1 MESKSRILKQT
12 IMKKIRTIYKALLIL
27 IIISSCKDEANLD
40 FLNDV
45 ALPSNIGA
53 NYIVTQDNS
62 GLVTITP
69 FGEGATSFDIDFGD
83 GSEPMNFPNGE
94 NTQHIYAEGNY
105 TVGIVASNLVGDTAE
120 ITQEL
125 VMSFQAPQN
134 LEVSIENDVAVSRKV
149 NITATAEFASTFEFH
164 SGEDGIEQPVVT
176 GNIGDEISYNYET
189 PGIYSVKVVALGGAI
204 ETTEYTEDFEVTEIL
219 APIVKAPT
227 PPGRNPVDVISMYS
241 EQYIQ
246 TTVDSYTTS
255 WSVVALQE
263 EVAIEG
269 NQTMVYRDL
278 AYAGIITEVAPINA
292 AAMEMVHFDVWSSNV
307 NTFKIKF
314 VDFNGTGYNGNID
327 NIEFEV
333 LNTIDQEGEWIS
345 FDLPLSD
352 FTDVP
357 FSDINQTVISADPVG
372 TIFID
377 NLYFYRAA
385 SAPSF
390 DDGLLTNGDLENGS
404 DSWILGV
411 DDSSPASVV
420 TTNGNTYLS
429 GYVEAAGNVYDVNVS
444 QKVAL
449 AEGSSY
455 TLTFDAWSDRNR
467 TIVAGIGLSGP
478 PWTNTGAPLDITPT
492 RTTFSFTYSSI
503 GFGASDARVLFDI
516 GGEIGLVN
524 IDNVSLIVGSNN
536 ILTNG
541 DFENGSDPWIVG
553 VNDDDPAPV
562 VTNNGNTY
570 YSVNVESAGNVY
582 DVNVSQ
588 KVEIIEGNTYTLT
601 FDAWSDTNRS
611 IVAGIGL
618 SGPPWTNTG
627 APLDITTTRTTYT
640 FTYTDVGFEATD
652 ARVLF
657 DIGGEVGLVNIDDV
671 SLSIN

>member
-1 MESKSRILKQT
+1 
-12 IMKKIRTIYKALLIL
+12 MKKIRTFYKALLIL
-27 IIISSCKDEANLD
+27 IVISSCKDETNLE

-45 ALPSNIGA
+45 ALPSNIGV
-53 NYIVTQDNS
+53 NFIVTQDNT

-69 FGEGATSFDIDFGD
+69 FAEGATSFDIDFGD
-83 GSEPMNFPNGE
+83 GSESENFANGE
-94 NTQHIYAEGNY
+94 STQHVYPEGNY
-105 TVGIVASNLVGDTAE
+105 TVGVVATNLIGESAE

-125 VMSFQAPQN
+125 VISFQAPRN

-149 NITATAEFASTFEFH
+149 NITATAEFAATFEFY
-164 SGEDGIEQPVVT
+164 SGEDGIVQPVAT
-176 GNIGDEISYNYET
+176 GNIGDEISYDYAA
-189 PGIYSVKVVALGGAI
+189 PGIYAVKVVAKGGAI

-219 APIVKAPT
+219 APITRAPS
-227 PPGRNPVDVISMYS
+227 PPGRSPEDVISMYS
-241 EQYIQ
+241 DQYQQ

-269 NQTMVYRDL
+269 NQTLVYRDL
-278 AYAGIITEVAPINA
+278 AYAGIITEAVPINA
-292 AAMEMVHFDVWSSNV
+292 AAMEMVHFDVWSTNV
-307 NTFKIKF
+307 NAFKIKF
-314 VDFNGTGYNGNID
+314 VDFNGTGYNGGSD

-333 LNTIDQEGEWIS
+333 SNTIDQEGEWVS

-372 TIFID
+372 TVFID
-377 NLYFYRAA
+377 NLYFYKAA
-385 SAPSF
+385 SGPSF
-390 DDGLLTNGDLENGS
+390 DDGLLTNGDFENGS
-404 DSWILGV
+404 DSWIVGV
-411 DDSSPASVV
+411 DDSAPATVV
-420 TTNGNTYLS
+420 TTNGNTYYS
-429 GYVEAAGNVYDVNVS
+429 VNVEAAGNVYDVNVS

-455 TLTFDAWSDRNR
+455 TLTFDAWSDTNR
-467 TIVAGIGLSGP
+467 SIVAGIGLSGP

-516 GGEIGLVN
+516 GGEVGLVN
-524 IDNVSLIVGSNN
+524 IDNVSLIVGSGN
-536 ILTNG
+536 LLSNG
-541 DFENGSDPWIVG
+541 DFENGSAPWIVG
-553 VNDDDPAPV
+553 VDDDAPAPV

-570 YSVNVESAGNVY
+570 YSVNVEAAGNVY
-582 DVNVSQ
+582 DVNMSQ
-588 KVEIIEGNTYTLT
+588 KVELVEGNSYTLT
-601 FDAWSDTNRS
+601 FDAWSDTSRT

-627 APLDITTTRTTYT
+627 APLSITTTRTTYT
-640 FTYTDVGFEATD
+640 FTYTAIGFGATD

-657 DIGGEVGLVNIDDV
+657 DIGGEIGLVNIDDV
-671 SLSIN
+671 TLSLN

>member
-1 MESKSRILKQT
+1 
-12 IMKKIRTIYKALLIL
+12 MKKIRTFYKALLIL
-27 IIISSCKDEANLD
+27 IVISSCKDETNLE

-45 ALPSNIGA
+45 ALPSNIGV
-53 NYIVTQDNS
+53 NFIVTQDNT

-69 FGEGATSFDIDFGD
+69 FAEGATSFDIDFGD
-83 GSEPMNFPNGE
+83 GSESENFANGE
-94 NTQHIYAEGNY
+94 STQHVYPEGNY
-105 TVGIVASNLVGDTAE
+105 TVGVVATNLIGESAE

-125 VMSFQAPQN
+125 VISFQAPRN

-149 NITATAEFASTFEFH
+149 NITATAEFAATFEFY
-164 SGEDGIEQPVVT
+164 SGEDGIVQPVVT
-176 GNIGDEISYNYET
+176 GNIGDEISYDYAA
-189 PGIYSVKVVALGGAI
+189 PGVYAVKVVAKGGAI

-219 APIVKAPT
+219 APITRAPS
-227 PPGRNPVDVISMYS
+227 PPGRSPEDVISMYS
-241 EQYIQ
+241 DQYQQ

-269 NQTMVYRDL
+269 NQTLVYRDL
-278 AYAGIITEVAPINA
+278 AYAGIITETAPINA
-292 AAMEMVHFDVWSSNV
+292 AAMEMVHFDVWSTNV
-307 NTFKIKF
+307 NAFKIKF
-314 VDFNGTGYNGNID
+314 VDFNGTGYNGGTD

-333 LNTIDQEGEWIS
+333 SNTIDQEGEWVS

-372 TIFID
+372 TVFID
-377 NLYFYRAA
+377 NLYFYKAA
-385 SAPSF
+385 SGPSF
-390 DDGLLTNGDLENGS
+390 DDGLLTNGDFENGS
-404 DSWILGV
+404 DSWIVGV
-411 DDSSPASVV
+411 DDSAPATVV
-420 TTNGNTYLS
+420 TTNGNTYYS
-429 GYVEAAGNVYDVNVS
+429 VNVEAAGNVYDVNVS

-455 TLTFDAWSDRNR
+455 TLTFDAWSDTNR
-467 TIVAGIGLSGP
+467 SIVAGIGLSGP

-516 GGEIGLVN
+516 GGEVGLVN
-524 IDNVSLIVGSNN
+524 IDNVSLIVGSGN
-536 ILTNG
+536 LLSNG
-541 DFENGSDPWIVG
+541 DFENGSAPWIVG
-553 VNDDDPAPV
+553 VDDDAPAPV

-570 YSVNVESAGNVY
+570 YSVNVEAAGNVY
-582 DVNVSQ
+582 DVNMSQ
-588 KVEIIEGNTYTLT
+588 KVELIEGNSYTLT
-601 FDAWSDTNRS
+601 FDAWSDTSRT

-627 APLDITTTRTTYT
+627 APLSITTTRTTYT
-640 FTYTDVGFEATD
+640 FTYTAIGFGATD

-657 DIGGEVGLVNIDDV
+657 DIGGEIGLVNIDDV
-671 SLSIN
+671 ILSLN

>member
-1 MESKSRILKQT
+1 
-12 IMKKIRTIYKALLIL
+12 MKKIRTFYKALLIL
-27 IIISSCKDEANLD
+27 IVISSCKDETNLE

-45 ALPSNIGA
+45 ALPSNIGV
-53 NYIVTQDNS
+53 NFIVTQDNT

-69 FGEGATSFDIDFGD
+69 FAEGATSFDIDFGD
-83 GSEPMNFPNGE
+83 GSESENFANGE
-94 NTQHIYAEGNY
+94 STQHVYPEGNY
-105 TVGIVASNLVGDTAE
+105 MVSVVATNLIGESAE

-125 VMSFQAPQN
+125 VISFQAPRN

-149 NITATAEFASTFEFH
+149 NITATAEFAATFEFY
-164 SGEDGIEQPVVT
+164 SGEDGIVQPVVT
-176 GNIGDEISYNYET
+176 GNIGDEISYDYAA
-189 PGIYSVKVVALGGAI
+189 PGVYAVKVVAKGGAI

-219 APIVKAPT
+219 APITRAPS
-227 PPGRNPVDVISMYS
+227 PPGRSPEDVISMYS
-241 EQYIQ
+241 DQYQQ

-269 NQTMVYRDL
+269 NQTLVYRDL
-278 AYAGIITEVAPINA
+278 AYAGIITETAPINA
-292 AAMEMVHFDVWSSNV
+292 AAMEMVHFDVWSTNV
-307 NTFKIKF
+307 NAFKIKF
-314 VDFNGTGYNGNID
+314 VDFNGTGYNGGSD

-333 LNTIDQEGEWIS
+333 SNTIDQEGEWVS

-372 TIFID
+372 TVFID
-377 NLYFYRAA
+377 NLYFYKAA
-385 SAPSF
+385 SGPSF
-390 DDGLLTNGDLENGS
+390 DDGLLTNGDFENGS
-404 DSWILGV
+404 DSWIVGV
-411 DDSSPASVV
+411 DDSSPATVV
-420 TTNGNTYLS
+420 TTNGNTYYS
-429 GYVEAAGNVYDVNVS
+429 VNVEAAGNVYDVNVS

-455 TLTFDAWSDRNR
+455 TLTFDAWSDTNR
-467 TIVAGIGLSGP
+467 SIVAGIGLSGP

-516 GGEIGLVN
+516 GGEVGLVN
-524 IDNVSLIVGSNN
+524 IDNVSLIVGSGN
-536 ILTNG
+536 LLSNG
-541 DFENGSDPWIVG
+541 DFENGSAPWIVG
-553 VNDDDPAPV
+553 VDDDAPAPV

-570 YSVNVESAGNVY
+570 YSVNVEAAGNVY
-582 DVNVSQ
+582 DVNMSQ
-588 KVEIIEGNTYTLT
+588 KVELVEGNSYTLT
-601 FDAWSDTNRS
+601 FDAWSDTSRT

-627 APLDITTTRTTYT
+627 APLSITTTRTTYT
-640 FTYTDVGFEATD
+640 FTYTAIGFGATD

-657 DIGGEVGLVNIDDV
+657 DIGGEIGLVNIDDV
-671 SLSIN
+671 TLSLN

>member
-1 MESKSRILKQT
+1 
-12 IMKKIRTIYKALLIL
+12 MKKIRTFYKALLIL
-27 IIISSCKDEANLD
+27 IVISSCKDETNLE

-45 ALPSNIGA
+45 ALPSNIGV
-53 NYIVTQDNS
+53 NFIVTQDNT

-69 FGEGATSFDIDFGD
+69 FAEGATSFDIDFGD
-83 GSEPMNFPNGE
+83 GSESENFANGE
-94 NTQHIYAEGNY
+94 STQHVYPEGNY
-105 TVGIVASNLVGDTAE
+105 MVSVVATNLIGESAE

-125 VMSFQAPQN
+125 VISFQAPRN

-149 NITATAEFASTFEFH
+149 NITATAEFAATFEFY
-164 SGEDGIEQPVVT
+164 SGEDGIVQPVVT
-176 GNIGDEISYNYET
+176 GNIGDEISYDYAA
-189 PGIYSVKVVALGGAI
+189 PGVYAVKVVAKGGAI

-219 APIVKAPT
+219 APITRAPS
-227 PPGRNPVDVISMYS
+227 PPGRSPEDVISMYS
-241 EQYIQ
+241 DQYQQ

-269 NQTMVYRDL
+269 NQTLVYRDL
-278 AYAGIITEVAPINA
+278 AYAGIITETAPINA
-292 AAMEMVHFDVWSSNV
+292 AAMEMVHFDVWSTNV
-307 NTFKIKF
+307 NAFKIKF
-314 VDFNGTGYNGNID
+314 VDFNGTGYNGGTD

-333 LNTIDQEGEWIS
+333 SNTIDQEGEWVS

-372 TIFID
+372 TVFID
-377 NLYFYRAA
+377 NLYFYKAA
-385 SAPSF
+385 SGPSF
-390 DDGLLTNGDLENGS
+390 DDGLLTNGDFENGS
-404 DSWILGV
+404 DSWIVGV
-411 DDSSPASVV
+411 DDSSPATVV
-420 TTNGNTYLS
+420 TTNGNTYYS
-429 GYVEAAGNVYDVNVS
+429 VNVEAAGNVYDVNVS

-455 TLTFDAWSDRNR
+455 TLTFDAWSDTNR
-467 TIVAGIGLSGP
+467 SIVAGIGLSGP

-516 GGEIGLVN
+516 GGEVGLVN
-524 IDNVSLIVGSNN
+524 IDNVSLIVGSGN
-536 ILTNG
+536 LLSNG
-541 DFENGSDPWIVG
+541 DFENGSAPWIVG
-553 VNDDDPAPV
+553 VDDDAPAPV

-570 YSVNVESAGNVY
+570 YSVNVEAAGNVY
-582 DVNVSQ
+582 DVNMSQ
-588 KVEIIEGNTYTLT
+588 KVELVEGNSYTLT
-601 FDAWSDTNRS
+601 FDAWSDTSRT

-627 APLDITTTRTTYT
+627 APLSITTTRTTYT
-640 FTYTDVGFEATD
+640 FTYTAIGFGATD

-657 DIGGEVGLVNIDDV
+657 DIGGEIGLVNIDDV
-671 SLSIN
+671 TLSLN

>member
-1 MESKSRILKQT
+1 
-12 IMKKIRTIYKALLIL
+12 MKKIRTFYKALLIL
-27 IIISSCKDEANLD
+27 IVISSCKDETNLE

-45 ALPSNIGA
+45 ALPSNIGV
-53 NYIVTQDNS
+53 NFIVTQDNT

-69 FGEGATSFDIDFGD
+69 FAEGATSFDIDFGD
-83 GSEPMNFPNGE
+83 GSESENFANGE
-94 NTQHIYAEGNY
+94 STQHVYPEGNY
-105 TVGIVASNLVGDTAE
+105 MVGVVATNLIGESAE

-125 VMSFQAPQN
+125 VISFQAPRN

-149 NITATAEFASTFEFH
+149 NITATAEFAATFEFY
-164 SGEDGIEQPVVT
+164 SGEDGIVQPVVT
-176 GNIGDEISYNYET
+176 GNIGDEISYDYAA
-189 PGIYSVKVVALGGAI
+189 PGVYAVKVVAKGGAI

-219 APIVKAPT
+219 APITRAPS
-227 PPGRNPVDVISMYS
+227 PPGRSPEDVISMYS
-241 EQYIQ
+241 DQYQQ

-269 NQTMVYRDL
+269 NQTLVYRDL
-278 AYAGIITEVAPINA
+278 AYAGIITETAPINA
-292 AAMEMVHFDVWSSNV
+292 AAMEMVHFDVWSTNV
-307 NTFKIKF
+307 NAFKIKF
-314 VDFNGTGYNGNID
+314 VDFNGTGYNGGSD

-333 LNTIDQEGEWIS
+333 SNTIDQEGEWVS

-372 TIFID
+372 TVFID
-377 NLYFYRAA
+377 NLYFYKAA
-385 SAPSF
+385 SGPSF
-390 DDGLLTNGDLENGS
+390 DDGLLTNGDFENGS
-404 DSWILGV
+404 DSWIVGV
-411 DDSSPASVV
+411 DDSSPATVV
-420 TTNGNTYLS
+420 TTNGNTYYS
-429 GYVEAAGNVYDVNVS
+429 VNVEAAGNVYDVNVS

-455 TLTFDAWSDRNR
+455 TLTFDAWSDTNR
-467 TIVAGIGLSGP
+467 SIVAGIGLSGP

-516 GGEIGLVN
+516 GGEVGLVN
-524 IDNVSLIVGSNN
+524 IDNVSLIVGSGN
-536 ILTNG
+536 LLSNG
-541 DFENGSDPWIVG
+541 DFENGSAPWIVG
-553 VNDDDPAPV
+553 VDDDAPAPV

-570 YSVNVESAGNVY
+570 YSVNVEAAGNVY
-582 DVNVSQ
+582 DVNMSQ
-588 KVEIIEGNTYTLT
+588 KVELVEGNSYTLT
-601 FDAWSDTNRS
+601 FDAWSDTSRT

-627 APLDITTTRTTYT
+627 APLSITTTRTTYT
-640 FTYTDVGFEATD
+640 FTYTAIGFGATD

-657 DIGGEVGLVNIDDV
+657 DIGGEIGLVNIDDV
-671 SLSIN
+671 TLSLN

>member
-1 MESKSRILKQT
+1 
-12 IMKKIRTIYKALLIL
+12 MKKIRTFYKALLIL
-27 IIISSCKDEANLD
+27 IVISSCKDETNLE

-45 ALPSNIGA
+45 ALPSNIGV
-53 NYIVTQDNS
+53 NFIVTQDNT

-69 FGEGATSFDIDFGD
+69 FAEGATSFDIDFGD
-83 GSEPMNFPNGE
+83 GSESENFANGE
-94 NTQHIYAEGNY
+94 STQHVYPEGNY
-105 TVGIVASNLVGDTAE
+105 TVGVVATNLIGESAE

-125 VMSFQAPQN
+125 VISFQAPRN

-149 NITATAEFASTFEFH
+149 NITATAEFAATFEFY
-164 SGEDGIEQPVVT
+164 SGEDGIVQPVVT
-176 GNIGDEISYNYET
+176 GNIGDEISYDYAA
-189 PGIYSVKVVALGGAI
+189 PGVYAVKVVAKGGAI

-219 APIVKAPT
+219 APITRAPS
-227 PPGRNPVDVISMYS
+227 PPGRSPEDVISMYS
-241 EQYIQ
+241 DQYQQ

-269 NQTMVYRDL
+269 NQTLVYRDL
-278 AYAGIITEVAPINA
+278 AYAGIITETAPINA
-292 AAMEMVHFDVWSSNV
+292 AAMEMVHFDVWSTNV
-307 NTFKIKF
+307 NAFKIKF
-314 VDFNGTGYNGNID
+314 VDFNGTGYNGGSD

-333 LNTIDQEGEWIS
+333 SNTIDQEGEWVS

-372 TIFID
+372 TVFID
-377 NLYFYRAA
+377 NLYFYKAA
-385 SAPSF
+385 SGPSF
-390 DDGLLTNGDLENGS
+390 DDGLLTNGDFENGS
-404 DSWILGV
+404 DSWIVGV
-411 DDSSPASVV
+411 DDSSPATVV
-420 TTNGNTYLS
+420 TTNGNTYYS
-429 GYVEAAGNVYDVNVS
+429 VNVEAAGNVYDVNVS

-455 TLTFDAWSDRNR
+455 TLTFDAWSDTNR
-467 TIVAGIGLSGP
+467 SIVAGIGLSGP

-516 GGEIGLVN
+516 GGEVGLVN
-524 IDNVSLIVGSNN
+524 IDNVSLIVGSGN
-536 ILTNG
+536 LLSNG
-541 DFENGSDPWIVG
+541 DFENGSAPWIVG
-553 VNDDDPAPV
+553 VDDDAPAPV

-570 YSVNVESAGNVY
+570 YSVNVEAAGNVY
-582 DVNVSQ
+582 DVNMSQ
-588 KVEIIEGNTYTLT
+588 KVELVEGNSYTLT
-601 FDAWSDTNRS
+601 FDAWSDTSRT

-627 APLDITTTRTTYT
+627 APLSITTTRTTYT
-640 FTYTDVGFEATD
+640 FTYTAIGFGATD

-657 DIGGEVGLVNIDDV
+657 DIGGEIGLVNIDDV
-671 SLSIN
+671 TLSLN

>member
-1 MESKSRILKQT
+1 
-12 IMKKIRTIYKALLIL
+12 MKKIRTFYKALLIL
-27 IIISSCKDEANLD
+27 IVISSCKDETNLE

-45 ALPSNIGA
+45 ALPSNIGV
-53 NYIVTQDNS
+53 NFIVTQDNT

-69 FGEGATSFDIDFGD
+69 FAEGATSFDIDFGD
-83 GSEPMNFPNGE
+83 GSESENFTNGE
-94 NTQHIYAEGNY
+94 STQHVYPEGNY
-105 TVGIVASNLVGDTAE
+105 MVGVVATNLIGESAE

-125 VMSFQAPQN
+125 VISFQAPRN

-149 NITATAEFASTFEFH
+149 NITATAEFAATFEFY
-164 SGEDGIEQPVVT
+164 SGEDGIVQPVVT
-176 GNIGDEISYNYET
+176 GNIGDEISYDYAA
-189 PGIYSVKVVALGGAI
+189 PGVYAVKVVAKGGAI

-219 APIVKAPT
+219 APITRAPS
-227 PPGRNPVDVISMYS
+227 PPGRSPEDVISMYS
-241 EQYIQ
+241 DQYQQ

-269 NQTMVYRDL
+269 NQTLVYRDL
-278 AYAGIITEVAPINA
+278 AYAGIITEAVPINA
-292 AAMEMVHFDVWSSNV
+292 AAMEMVHFDVWSTNV
-307 NTFKIKF
+307 NAFKIKF
-314 VDFNGTGYNGNID
+314 VDFNGTGYNGGSD

-333 LNTIDQEGEWIS
+333 SNTIDQEGEWVS

-372 TIFID
+372 TVFI
-377 NLYFYRAA
+377 
-385 SAPSF
+385 
-390 DDGLLTNGDLENGS
+390 ENGS
-404 DSWILGV
+404 DSWIVGV
-411 DDSSPASVV
+411 DDSSPATVV
-420 TTNGNTYLS
+420 TTNGNTYYS
-429 GYVEAAGNVYDVNVS
+429 VNVEAAGNVYDVNVS

-455 TLTFDAWSDRNR
+455 TLTFDAWSDTNR
-467 TIVAGIGLSGP
+467 SIVAGIGLSGP

-516 GGEIGLVN
+516 GGEVGLVN
-524 IDNVSLIVGSNN
+524 IDNVSLIVGSGN
-536 ILTNG
+536 LLSNG
-541 DFENGSDPWIVG
+541 DFENGSAPWIVG
-553 VNDDDPAPV
+553 VDDDAPAPV

-570 YSVNVESAGNVY
+570 YSVNVEAAGNVY
-582 DVNVSQ
+582 DVNMSQ
-588 KVEIIEGNTYTLT
+588 KVELVEGNSYTLT
-601 FDAWSDTNRS
+601 FDAWSDTSRT

-627 APLDITTTRTTYT
+627 APLSITTTRTTYT
-640 FTYTDVGFEATD
+640 FTYTAIGFGATD

-657 DIGGEVGLVNIDDV
+657 DIGGEIGLVNIDDV
-671 SLSIN
+671 TLSLN

>member
-1 MESKSRILKQT
+1 
-12 IMKKIRTIYKALLIL
+12 MKKIRTFYKALLIL
-27 IIISSCKDEANLD
+27 IVISSCKDETNLE

-45 ALPSNIGA
+45 ALPSNIGV
-53 NYIVTQDNS
+53 NFIVTQDNT

-69 FGEGATSFDIDFGD
+69 FAEGATSFDIDFGD
-83 GSEPMNFPNGE
+83 GSESENFANGE
-94 NTQHIYAEGNY
+94 STQHVYPEGNY
-105 TVGIVASNLVGDTAE
+105 TVGVVATNLIGESAE

-125 VMSFQAPQN
+125 VISFQAPRN

-149 NITATAEFASTFEFH
+149 NITATAEFAATFEFY
-164 SGEDGIEQPVVT
+164 SGEDGIVQPVAT
-176 GNIGDEISYNYET
+176 GNIGDEISYDYAA
-189 PGIYSVKVVALGGAI
+189 PGIYAVKVVAKGGAI

-219 APIVKAPT
+219 APITRAPS
-227 PPGRNPVDVISMYS
+227 PPGRSPEDVISMYS
-241 EQYIQ
+241 DQYQQ

-269 NQTMVYRDL
+269 NQTLVYRDL
-278 AYAGIITEVAPINA
+278 AYAGIITEAAPINA
-292 AAMEMVHFDVWSSNV
+292 AAMEMVHFDVWSTNV
-307 NTFKIKF
+307 NAFKIKF
-314 VDFNGTGYNGNID
+314 VDFNGTGYNGGTD

-333 LNTIDQEGEWIS
+333 SNTIDQEGEWVS

-372 TIFID
+372 TVFID
-377 NLYFYRAA
+377 NLYFYKAA
-385 SAPSF
+385 SGPSF
-390 DDGLLTNGDLENGS
+390 DDGLLTNGDFENGS
-404 DSWILGV
+404 DSWIVGV
-411 DDSSPASVV
+411 DDSSPATVV
-420 TTNGNTYLS
+420 TTNGNTYYS
-429 GYVEAAGNVYDVNVS
+429 VNVEAAGNVYDVNVS

-455 TLTFDAWSDRNR
+455 TLTFDAWSDTNR
-467 TIVAGIGLSGP
+467 SIVAGIGLSGP

-516 GGEIGLVN
+516 GGEVGLVN
-524 IDNVSLIVGSNN
+524 IDNVSLIVGSGN
-536 ILTNG
+536 LLSNG
-541 DFENGSDPWIVG
+541 DFENGSAPWIVG
-553 VNDDDPAPV
+553 VDDDAPAPV

-570 YSVNVESAGNVY
+570 YSVNVEAAGNVY
-582 DVNVSQ
+582 DVNMSQ
-588 KVEIIEGNTYTLT
+588 KVELIEGNSYTLT
-601 FDAWSDTNRS
+601 FDAWSDTSRT

-627 APLDITTTRTTYT
+627 APLSITTTRTTYT
-640 FTYTDVGFEATD
+640 FTYTAIGFGATD

-657 DIGGEVGLVNIDDV
+657 DIGGEIGLVNIDDV
-671 SLSIN
+671 TLSLN

>member
-1 MESKSRILKQT
+1 
-12 IMKKIRTIYKALLIL
+12 MKKIRTFYKALLIL
-27 IIISSCKDEANLD
+27 IVISSCKDETNLE

-45 ALPSNIGA
+45 ALPSNIGV
-53 NYIVTQDNS
+53 NFIVTQDNT

-69 FGEGATSFDIDFGD
+69 FAEGATSFDIDFGD
-83 GSEPMNFPNGE
+83 GSESENFENGE
-94 NTQHIYAEGNY
+94 STQHVYPEGNY
-105 TVGIVASNLVGDTAE
+105 MVGVVATNLIGESAE

-125 VMSFQAPQN
+125 VISFQAPRN

-149 NITATAEFASTFEFH
+149 NITATAEFAATFEFY
-164 SGEDGIEQPVVT
+164 SGEDGIVQPVAT
-176 GNIGDEISYNYET
+176 GNIGDEISYDYAA
-189 PGIYSVKVVALGGAI
+189 PGIYAVKVVAKGGAI
-204 ETTEYTEDFEVTEIL
+204 ETTEYAEDFEVTEIL
-219 APIVKAPT
+219 APITRAPS
-227 PPGRNPVDVISMYS
+227 PPGRSPEDVISMYS
-241 EQYIQ
+241 DQYQQ

-269 NQTMVYRDL
+269 NQTLVYRDL
-278 AYAGIITEVAPINA
+278 AYAGIITEAAPINA
-292 AAMEMVHFDVWSSNV
+292 AAMEMVHFDVWSTNV
-307 NTFKIKF
+307 NAFKIKF
-314 VDFNGTGYNGNID
+314 VDFNGTGYNGGTD

-333 LNTIDQEGEWIS
+333 SNTIDQEGEWVS

-372 TIFID
+372 TVFID
-377 NLYFYRAA
+377 NLYFYKAA
-385 SAPSF
+385 SGPSF
-390 DDGLLTNGDLENGS
+390 DDGLLTNGDFENGS
-404 DSWILGV
+404 DSWIVGV
-411 DDSSPASVV
+411 DDSAPATVV
-420 TTNGNTYLS
+420 TTNGNTYYS
-429 GYVEAAGNVYDVNVS
+429 VNVEAAGNVYDVNVS

-449 AEGSSY
+449 NEGTSY
-455 TLTFDAWSDRNR
+455 TLTFDAWSDTNR
-467 TIVAGIGLSGP
+467 SIVAGIGLSGP

-516 GGEIGLVN
+516 GGEVGLVN
-524 IDNVSLIVGSNN
+524 IDNVSLIVGSGN
-536 ILTNG
+536 LLSNG

-553 VNDDDPAPV
+553 VDDSTPAPV

-570 YSVNVESAGNVY
+570 YSVNVETAGNVY
-582 DVNVSQ
+582 DVNMSQ
-588 KVEIIEGNTYTLT
+588 KVELIEGNSYTLT
-601 FDAWSDTNRS
+601 FDAWSDTSRT

-627 APLDITTTRTTYT
+627 APLSITTTRTTYT
-640 FTYTDVGFEATD
+640 FTYTAIGFGATD

-671 SLSIN
+671 TLSLN